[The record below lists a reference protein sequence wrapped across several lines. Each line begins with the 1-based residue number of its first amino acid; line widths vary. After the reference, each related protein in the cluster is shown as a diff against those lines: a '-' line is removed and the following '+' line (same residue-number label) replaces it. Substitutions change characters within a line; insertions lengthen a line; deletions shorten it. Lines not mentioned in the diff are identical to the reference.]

1 MSLIT
6 DFVGDL
12 VTFLLRETERGD
24 QKYFNIVKQHTE
36 KLKTN
41 GDVGFSTSI
50 KAWLP
55 LANGNLSAKVV
66 DESDVKFQK
75 ELIEASK
82 QWIFPVKRIQCA
94 GDRCV
99 LFLDRAKSMENIL
112 KHILNENTKV
122 GHLKEPVEEMNKMFD
137 ISLLLHD
144 NENSLTQLRC
154 TLVGRTVTNLLLAV
168 GYDVKE
174 EKKDWTGQM
183 IRVIITH
190 SRRRDEQKRESTG
203 NSNQTAARKIVC
215 GLVNSQENVS
225 ASDYIG

>member
-12 VTFLLRETERGD
+12 VPFLLRETKTGD

-41 GDVGFSTSI
+41 GDVGFSTSV

-66 DESDVKFQK
+66 DESDMKFQK

-82 QWIFPVKRIQCA
+82 QWVFPVKRLQCA

-112 KHILNENTKV
+112 KHIFNENTKV
-122 GHLKEPVEEMNKMFD
+122 GHPNEPAEEMNKTFGV
-137 ISLLLHD
+137 SLLLHD

-154 TLVGRTVTNLLLAV
+154 TLVRRTVANLLIAV

-174 EKKDWTGQM
+174 EKDCTEQM
-183 IRVIITH
+183 IRVVVTH
-190 SRRRDEQKRESTG
+190 SRRRDEQKREPTSY
-203 NSNQTAARKIVC
+203 SDQAAARKIVC
-215 GLVNSQENVS
+215 GLVKSQENLS
-225 ASDYIG
+225 ADDYIG